1 MRIKKI
7 LAMTAAAC
15 LLTISSYAA
24 QINTI
29 IDTGSGMWSDPE
41 KVYTEVDES
50 VKSWFGLSDQSMEE
64 LNFKERP
71 RVLA

>member
-1 MRIKKI
+1 
-7 LAMTAAAC
+7 MTAAAC

-50 VKSWFGLSDQSMEE
+50 VKVGLAYQTKVWKS
-64 LNFKERP
+64 
-71 RVLA
+71 